1 MFEMLIPLVVIF
13 AAAVATA
20 LQFPGYFGGQQVA
33 HALAVA
39 QTGQAAVEAYYEKH
53 GTLPLGNVQAGYIP
67 PKGPGTQAVVHITA
81 GVVTA
86 HFDKYH
92 ALVPET
98 KAPYGAILKLTP
110 LVRNG
115 KLVVNDHKLA
125 WTCVSP
131 NVPQKLLANG
141 CVEQPSDMHSMQ
153 YEKP

>member
-1 MFEMLIPLVVIF
+1 MLLPLI
-13 AAAVATA
+13 AIMATAVATA
-20 LQFPGYFGGQQVA
+20 LQLPAYFGRQQVV
-33 HALAVA
+33 HALAAA
-39 QTGQAAVEAYYEKH
+39 QTGQAAVDAYFEKH
-53 GTLPLGNVQAGYIP
+53 GTLPLDNVQARYVQ
-67 PKGPGTQAVVHITA
+67 PKNPGTRAVVHIST

-92 ALVPET
+92 ARVPET
-98 KAPYGAILKLTP
+98 KAPSGAILKLAP

-131 NVPQKLLANG
+131 NVPQKLLASG
-141 CVEQPSDMHSMQ
+141 CVEQPSDMYRMQ